1 MAYFSATILV
11 LVNLILRS
19 FLRSV
24 NLKVLLFIDTYP
36 FLFELS
42 HIREITKYR
51 LNSSKHVWVLFEPGV
66 KVKVKAHA
74 CRCEDRSFV
83 AFFFSLELL
92 FLSHW

>member
-1 MAYFSATILV
+1 MFKSYFSKLSAFSQSKSTSIYRHLSLAV
-11 LVNLILRS
+11 
-19 FLRSV
+19 
-24 NLKVLLFIDTYP
+24 
-36 FLFELS
+36 LFELS

-83 AFFFSLELL
+83 AFFFSLELI
-92 FLSHW
+92 FLCHW